1 MGLRVLLKEKLSRL
15 SRWLDG
21 RDRDSY
27 YVGFWKELESTQ
39 ALSESILVKLNG
51 KKMNVWFFLRSKGTM
66 LVKIVGGKKQH

>member
-1 MGLRVLLKEKLSRL
+1 MRKGS
-15 SRWLDG
+15 SG

-51 KKMNVWFFLRSKGTM
+51 KKMNV
-66 LVKIVGGKKQH
+66 